1 MFILHTY
8 VSGSMGPM
16 ETKYSSNHKP
26 KLFEK
31 TGVSQGLAMELS

>member
-16 ETKYSSNHKP
+16 DIKYYSNHKP

-31 TGVSQGLAMELS
+31 TGMSQGLATELS